1 VGLNEFINK
10 GAIMN
15 RALRTA
21 ATGMFGQQ
29 LNVDIIANNLA
40 NVNTTGFKKSR
51 PEFQD
56 LMYQSLKPSE
66 TSDNPNLQQSTG
78 IQIGNGTVPVA
89 TPKSFAQ
96 GDIQPTN
103 NTLDAAIQGDGFF
116 QIRRTD
122 GTTAYSRDGSFK
134 ISGEGMLTT
143 SQGYIVE
150 PGLSIP
156 SDTTSVSITQDGTI
170 NATVAGQSSP
180 SKVGQL
186 ELAKFVNPVGLNP
199 IGGNLYTE
207 TPASGKPILGTAGNE
222 GFGELMPGSLE
233 SSNVDVVEEMV
244 NMIVAQRAYEINSK
258 TIQTVEDMLTMAN
271 NLQRG

>member
-1 VGLNEFINK
+1 
-10 GAIMN
+10 MN

-29 LNVDIIANNLA
+29 LNVDLIANNLA

-56 LMYQSLKPSE
+56 LMYQTLKSSE
-66 TSDNPNLQQSTG
+66 ISDNPNVQQPTE
-78 IQIGNGTVPVA
+78 IQVGNGTIPVA

-103 NTLDAAIQGDGFF
+103 NPLDVAIQGDGFI
-116 QIRRTD
+116 QVRRTD
-122 GTTAYSRDGSFK
+122 GTTAYTRDGSLK
-134 ISGEGMLTT
+134 ISGEGMLVT
-143 SQGYIVE
+143 SQGYVVE
-150 PGLSIP
+150 PGLTFP
-156 SDTTSVSITQDGTI
+156 SDTTSVDIGQDGTI
-170 NATVAGQSSP
+170 NATVAGQTTP

-186 ELAKFVNPVGLNP
+186 EMAKFVNPVGLKP

-207 TPASGKPILGTAGNE
+207 TPASGKPILGAPGNE

-233 SSNVDVVEEMV
+233 ASNVDVVEEMV